1 MLKPCKARVLL
12 DFGWFHRDSNCFWV
26 CYSKVHLG
34 SNRSSHSPKSTPCKP
49 KPASNKGEQ
58 KARTTAKGPRYAF
71 LGVFVSPQ
79 VLPPRRLGTDSVTS
93 GSCTRSFKQFSKKR
107 GTSARDLKSVQREM
121 LAASSKQISICAVNC
136 TQWHCARALRAHTAR
151 THCTRTL
158 RAHTARPHCAR
169 KIASKILDFADK
181 TSDFANKTLDFA
193 TKICERSE
201 RTVCTCERTVRACG
215 QQCLYTAA
223 QI

>member
-1 MLKPCKARVLL
+1 M
-12 DFGWFHRDSNCFWV
+12 
-26 CYSKVHLG
+26 HLG

-121 LAASSKQISICAVNC
+121 LAASSKPRSICAGNC
-136 TQWHCARALRAHTAR
+136 TQSLRTRTAR

-158 RAHTARPHCAR
+158 RAQTARPHCAR
-169 KIASKILDFADK
+169 KIASKIPDFADK
-181 TSDFANKTLDFA
+181 NFDFADKTLDFA
-193 TKICERSE
+193 TKICERSG
-201 RTVCTCERTVRACG
+201 RTVRACERTVRACG

-223 QI
+223 QISFTGLNI